1 MSSQKS
7 LSKTSTPVSN
17 TLMRLSEWIITK
29 FTRLVKLLLK
39 ITYPDSYPDVMPE
52 MTISPTEGELETSEM
67 DSLIDQLKSVVCL
80 SLADSCVLAEY
91 MHVRGR
97 RTSGLP

>member
-7 LSKTSTPVSN
+7 PLKMSTPVSN
-17 TLMRLSEWIITK
+17 TLLRLSEWIIN
-29 FTRLVKLLLK
+29 TRLVKLLLK